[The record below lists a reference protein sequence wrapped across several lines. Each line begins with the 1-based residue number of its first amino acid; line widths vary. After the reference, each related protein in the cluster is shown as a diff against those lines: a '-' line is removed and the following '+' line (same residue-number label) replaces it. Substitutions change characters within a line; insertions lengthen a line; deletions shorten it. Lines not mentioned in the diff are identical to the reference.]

1 MVIIQQNEK
10 IRALTTGQ
18 YIVLAF
24 FLLLLAVWGIWRIH
38 RYATRVARRLSL
50 LLDALDAGDT
60 SLRFPVTGDKE
71 VNGMLNRITMRL
83 SDMKKVAVEN
93 DRFYEAILTDIATG
107 VMVYDS
113 KGYIHTHNPALLQ
126 LLDRQAL
133 TSVDSLRG
141 SDGVLAA
148 FLSDATPGSS
158 MQLGNLAIKVTLF
171 GRHDGEQLRIATFD
185 DITSQLEGKSVEAW
199 MDMSRVLTHEIMNG
213 IAPVL
218 SVAESLRMRY
228 QGNEAY
234 MFTGLRAISE
244 SCEGLKNFVER
255 YNSVTRIAAP
265 EPEMFDM
272 VPLLEDCISLIS
284 NMNDGL
290 EASIGLTV
298 PLGRLMV
305 YADRGQ
311 IHQVMMNLIKNAAET
326 DATRIKV
333 SCGVLN
339 TGKVIVSIEDNGAPV
354 PPEISERIFT
364 PFFTTKSNGSGIG
377 LSLSRRLAIENHG
390 TLTLAQGSATTK
402 FVVSLPGIGQA

>member
-1 MVIIQQNEK
+1 M
-10 IRALTTGQ
+10 TTGQ

-390 TLTLAQGSATTK
+390 TLTLSQGSATTK

>member
-1 MVIIQQNEK
+1 
-10 IRALTTGQ
+10 LTTGQ

-290 EASIGLTV
+290 EASIGLS
-298 PLGRLMV
+298 
-305 YADRGQ
+305 Y
-311 IHQVMMNLIKNAAET
+311 LIYSDFNCVTGFSLATLSVT
-326 DATRIKV
+326 DTTHTTTNSRITK
-333 SCGVLN
+333 
-339 TGKVIVSIEDNGAPV
+339 A
-354 PPEISERIFT
+354 ERI
-364 PFFTTKSNGSGIG
+364 
-377 LSLSRRLAIENHG
+377 
-390 TLTLAQGSATTK
+390 Q
-402 FVVSLPGIGQA
+402 

>member
-1 MVIIQQNEK
+1 M
-10 IRALTTGQ
+10 TTGQ

-213 IAPVL
+213 IAPML